1 MTTQRTVMK
10 MLEKRPVLCSGEEHS
25 TNVTCRMWKIE
36 CVTFLDL
43 WIWIRRFP
51 DRMSEG
57 PTSFFYP
64 HMTKYEKRQ
73 INLKKNSVKFQP
85 QFRET
90 IKEPGLS
97 DFKHKLFLI
106 SIFIQE
112 KILNV
117 RNGFRAKTESRAPP
131 RS

>member
-1 MTTQRTVMK
+1 
-10 MLEKRPVLCSGEEHS
+10 
-25 TNVTCRMWKIE
+25 
-36 CVTFLDL
+36 
-43 WIWIRRFP
+43 
-51 DRMSEG
+51 MSEG

-73 INLKKNSVKFQP
+73 INFKKNSVKFQP

>member
-51 DRMSEG
+51 DRTSEG

-73 INLKKNSVKFQP
+73 INFKKNSVKFQP

-97 DFKHKLFLI
+97 DFKYKLFLI